1 MTFFFSFL
9 LLTADLF
16 CLCRVVKDEA
26 DSAAVQSTA
35 EENTLEDE
43 EVSPIEN
50 GQHSYVYLSVNL
62 LPVS

>member
-1 MTFFFSFL
+1 M
-9 LLTADLF
+9 
-16 CLCRVVKDEA
+16 CRVVEDEA

-50 GQHSYVYLSVNL
+50 GQCLYVYLSVNL

>member
-1 MTFFFSFL
+1 M
-9 LLTADLF
+9 LTADLF
-16 CLCRVVKDEA
+16 CLCRVVEDEA
-26 DSAAVQSTA
+26 DNAVVQSTA

-50 GQHSYVYLSVNL
+50 GQHLYVYLSVNL

>member
-1 MTFFFSFL
+1 M
-9 LLTADLF
+9 LTADLF
-16 CLCRVVKDEA
+16 CLCKVVEDEA

-50 GQHSYVYLSVNL
+50 GQRSYVYLSVNL